1 MTLTISSSILIEIDN
16 YTFHL
21 LSIII
26 LSIWEI
32 EFPTCTKVRL
42 IILSDET
49 LGERINFIRTRRGI
63 RISDLA
69 EMIKIPVFD
78 KSGNVINYKSYTKT
92 SLSLIE
98 NNKQRPSID
107 VVTAISDILGVSID
121 WLARGVEYEGKKL
134 ESLGQEKLRFL
145 FETTSEED
153 LNKFD
158 EFIRA
163 IKQQMKEYDGK
174 IDDIEK
180 RLTQYTEKKEDS

>member
-1 MTLTISSSILIEIDN
+1 M
-16 YTFHL
+16 
-21 LSIII
+21 
-26 LSIWEI
+26 
-32 EFPTCTKVRL
+32 
-42 IILSDET
+42 SDET